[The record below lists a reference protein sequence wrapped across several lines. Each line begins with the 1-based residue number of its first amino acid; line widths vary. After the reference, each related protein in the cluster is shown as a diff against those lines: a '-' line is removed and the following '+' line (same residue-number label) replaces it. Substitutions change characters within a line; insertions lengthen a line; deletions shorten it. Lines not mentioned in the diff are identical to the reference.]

1 MYVSYLVFGSQPP
14 IDPMRFG
21 YQPDPRD
28 LLFFLLHHMQQF
40 FEEEY
45 QLMPDPIFLAAPIC
59 ELATMTA
66 QENSSAG

>member
-1 MYVSYLVFGSQPP
+1 VFGSQPP

-21 YQPDPRD
+21 YQSDPKD
-28 LLFFLLHHMQQF
+28 PLFFLLHHMQQF

-45 QLMPDPIFLAAPIC
+45 PLITDPILLAAPIC

-66 QENSSAG
+66 TENASAG